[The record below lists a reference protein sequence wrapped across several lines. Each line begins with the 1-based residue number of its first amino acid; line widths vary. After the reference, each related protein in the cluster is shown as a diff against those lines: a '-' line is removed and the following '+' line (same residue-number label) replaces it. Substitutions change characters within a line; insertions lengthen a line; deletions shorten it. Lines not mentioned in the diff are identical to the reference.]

1 MILVTDLRVTQLKQ
15 RENVLMKLYNKEKKF
30 QKKKEREKGEMLNLN
45 IILKYIPEIAKNDFL
60 LVNKE
65 DL

>member
-45 IILKYIPEIAKNDFL
+45 IILKSIPQIAKNDFL
-60 LVNKE
+60 LVSKE
-65 DL
+65 D

>member
-45 IILKYIPEIAKNDFL
+45 IILKYIPQIAKNDFL
-60 LVNKE
+60 LVCKE
-65 DL
+65 D

>member
-30 QKKKEREKGEMLNLN
+30 QEKRERKRRDVK
-45 IILKYIPEIAKNDFL
+45 LKYNS
-60 LVNKE
+60 
-65 DL
+65 